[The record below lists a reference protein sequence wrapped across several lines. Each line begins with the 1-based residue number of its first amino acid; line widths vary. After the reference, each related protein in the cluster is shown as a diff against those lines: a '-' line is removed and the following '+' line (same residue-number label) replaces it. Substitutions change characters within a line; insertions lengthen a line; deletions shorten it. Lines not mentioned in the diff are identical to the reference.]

1 MIVATLHVRNVPD
14 GLYEAL
20 RARAEREGRSIGSQT
35 CVLLEQALLVEPLRV
50 PSRHGRGVPLAPS
63 ERFAPPAR
71 DAVAQ
76 AAREAAALGHDAI
89 ETEDLLLAL
98 LADEGSVASHL
109 LGVLGVDRGSVME
122 RLGEVPSPKR
132 RRSAAPLPFAP
143 AVKEVLELALRE
155 SLARGGPAGT
165 AAIDSEDIL
174 IALAAYGEGRAAHS
188 LRDLGVEASTV
199 RAAAVRLRGGAGPQ
213 PAWFGPFATATAWE
227 YQTLDLTGDSKAWS
241 QQLNDAASEGW
252 ELFSV
257 TESETPRAILR
268 RVAGFSAP
276 APDA

>member
-1 MIVATLHVRNVPD
+1 MATLHVRNVPD

-20 RARAEREGRSIGSQT
+20 RTRAEREGRSIGSQT
-35 CVLLEQALLVEPLRV
+35 CVLLEQSLLIEPLRLS
-50 PSRHGRGVPLAPS
+50 SRHGRAAPLAPA

-71 DAVAQ
+71 EAVAQ

-122 RLGEVPSPKR
+122 RLGDVPSPKR
-132 RRSAAPLPFAP
+132 RQSAEPLPFAP

-174 IALAAYGEGRAAHS
+174 IALAAYGQGQAAHA
-188 LRDLGVEASTV
+188 LRELGVEASTV

-257 TESETPRAILR
+257 AESETPRAILR

-276 APDA
+276 PPDA

>member
-1 MIVATLHVRNVPD
+1 MTVATLHVRNVPD
-14 GLYEAL
+14 ALYEAL
-20 RARAEREGRSIGSQT
+20 RGRAEREGRSIGSQT
-35 CVLLEQALLVEPLRV
+35 CVLLGQALLVEPLRL
-50 PSRHGRGVPLAPS
+50 PARHGRAAPLAPS

-98 LADEGSVASHL
+98 LDDAGSAASHL
-109 LGVLGVDRGSVME
+109 IGVLGVGRESVMKQ
-122 RLGEVPSPKR
+122 LGDAPRAKR
-132 RRSAAPLPFAP
+132 RRSTEPLPFAP

-155 SLARGGPAGT
+155 SLARGGPSGT
-165 AAIDSEDIL
+165 ASIDSEDIL
-174 IALAAYGEGRAAHS
+174 IALAAYGEGRAAHA
-188 LRDLGVEASTV
+188 LRELGVEASTV

-257 TESETPRAILR
+257 AESETPRAILR
-268 RVAGFSAP
+268 RVAGFSAQP
-276 APDA
+276 ADA